1 MCTVLI
7 SRSSFD
13 HSALG
18 IVNTETGK
26 LLEITALDI
35 VDVAVST
42 CSKGITKLM
51 ESRSISR

>member
-13 HSALG
+13 HRALG

-35 VDVAVST
+35 VDVVVST